1 MPKMGVKNQ
10 IFWVR
15 GGKFSLRR
23 STAALS
29 YAVLAP
35 PPPPPA
41 PETAAA
47 ADPNVG
53 QHIALTHGHPFQA
66 VGGVSQPKR
75 SNPGA
80 PPAAPVTLQSAPKTG
95 AGAIPPRDVCGAP
108 RCARFDV
115 YM

>member
-1 MPKMGVKNQ
+1 MQ
-10 IFWVR
+10 
-15 GGKFSLRR
+15 RR
-23 STAALS
+23 RRT
-29 YAVLAP
+29 P

-41 PETAAA
+41 PETAETAA
-47 ADPNVG
+47 AAAPNVG
-53 QHIALTHGHPFQA
+53 QHIALTYGHPFQA

-80 PPAAPVTLQSAPKTG
+80 PPASPARAASAPKTG